1 MFPTEEF
8 CPPPPNPEDI
18 IYDEDELASEESGLS
33 NSPETKPEPSP
44 EESSSRGSTAVNEH
58 SEEWIS
64 SLLFVDEAVE
74 RNENFREEW

>member
-58 SEEWIS
+58 SEE
-64 SLLFVDEAVE
+64 
-74 RNENFREEW
+74 

>member
-33 NSPETKPEPSP
+33 NSPETKPEPSS
-44 EESSSRGSTAVNEH
+44 EESSSRGSTAVNKH

-74 RNENFREEW
+74 RNENFREEG